1 MTPHFPLTKR
11 ETENVQRQ
19 LGLGF
24 LPCKDDKLDQKPN
37 GEQMGILNL
46 QCITKTATSE
56 FPKKSTLNCK
66 QY

>member
-1 MTPHFPLTKR
+1 MTPHSPLTKR

-46 QCITKTATSE
+46 QCI
-56 FPKKSTLNCK
+56 KKPQPPNFQRNLL
-66 QY
+66 